1 MSYDRYGHT
10 PEEVRRERVRDWL
23 CVVAL
28 GLMVACV
35 FAAAALVV
43 VVIGA

>member
-23 CVVAL
+23 CVLAL

-35 FAAAALVV
+35 CAAAALVV
-43 VVIGA
+43 VVIGV

>member
-23 CVVAL
+23 CVLAL
-28 GLMVACV
+28 GLIL
-35 FAAAALVV
+35 AAIVTAAVLVV
-43 VVIGA
+43 VVVGV